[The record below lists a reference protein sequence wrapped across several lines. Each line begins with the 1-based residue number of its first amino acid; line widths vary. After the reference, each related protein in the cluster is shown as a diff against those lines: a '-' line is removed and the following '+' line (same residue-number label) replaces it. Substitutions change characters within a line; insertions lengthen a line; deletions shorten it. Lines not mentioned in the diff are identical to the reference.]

1 MKKQFTKTKQAIV
14 RLYNSRFLNRRI
26 ILLIDVVVAWIA
38 LGISLLLF
46 SQFKD
51 IPQVQLNRLYVSLG
65 LLVTGTTL
73 FSDLI
78 FNTYRRVFRYSTMRV
93 GLRLQASILT
103 NGVLLGLL
111 SGFVLLKSDLTL
123 SPLQLSF
130 IVLCFLIV
138 FFILVIGYS
147 SVLTLIARHLTSQS
161 SQLSQRT
168 RKRILIFGIDEE
180 SVYAF
185 SSIKDNAKYSFVGFI
200 DISDEKDIRKY
211 RIDGYKI
218 YHAAT
223 EDDVIRICHK
233 LNILGIVFPGRS
245 FMLGSYRSLIQ
256 KCAEMGIKSLT
267 IPAIDE
273 VKGGNL
279 ARSTMRD
286 IRIEDLLQ
294 RPVIEHSNENAA
306 ALFHDKVVLLTG
318 AAGSIGSELA
328 KQVAGLGVRQLILF
342 DNAETPLHNIRL
354 ALQNA
359 YPELNFVPIIGDVR
373 SEQRLTMV
381 FERFHPQIVLHAAA
395 YKHVPLMEENPCEA
409 VLVNTLGSN
418 RVADLSLRYGVEK
431 MVMISTDKAVN
442 PSNVMGASKRAAEIY
457 VQSLGKAEES
467 GQIKGNTIFITT
479 RFGNVLGSQGSVFPL
494 FRQQIAKGG
503 PVTVTHPDI
512 VRFFMSIKEACNLV
526 IEAAAYGTATQIFVF
541 DMGEKHKIVDLA
553 ESMISL
559 AGFVPYKEIDIQ
571 FTGLRPGEKLYEEV
585 LANKENTIPTELD
598 KVMIACVRENAL
610 EEVQPYYKKL
620 EELALNVAIDDT
632 VRVLKEL
639 IPEYK
644 SLNSEF
650 AGMDKAEEKNQQ
662 HK

>member
-51 IPQVQLNRLYVSLG
+51 IPQAQLNRLYVSLG

-78 FNTYRRVFRYSTMRV
+78 FNTYRRVFRYATMRV

-111 SGFVLLKSDLTL
+111 SGFVLHKSDLTL

-147 SVLTLIARHLTSQS
+147 SLLTLIARHLTSQS
-161 SQLSQRT
+161 NQLSQRT
-168 RKRILIFGIDEE
+168 RKRILIFGKDEE

-200 DISDEKDIRKY
+200 EMSDEKDIRKY

-233 LNILGIVFPGRS
+233 LNVLGIVFPGRS
-245 FMLGSYRSLIQ
+245 FMLSSYRTLIQ

-273 VKGGNL
+273 LKAGNI

-294 RPVIEHSNENAA
+294 RPVIEHSHENSA
-306 ALFHDKVVLLTG
+306 ALFRDKVVLITG

-409 VLVNTLGSN
+409 VLVNTLGSK

-620 EELALNVAIDDT
+620 EDLALNVAIDDT

-650 AGMDKAEEKNQQ
+650 ADMDKAEEKNQQ

>member
-51 IPQVQLNRLYVSLG
+51 IPLVQLNRLYVSLG

-147 SVLTLIARHLTSQS
+147 SVLTFIARHLTSQS

-200 DISDEKDIRKY
+200 GISDEKDIRKY

-409 VLVNTLGSN
+409 VLVNTLGSK

-598 KVMIACVRENAL
+598 KVMIACVRENTL
-610 EEVQPYYKKL
+610 KEVQPYYKKL

>member
-273 VKGGNL
+273 VKGSKL

-409 VLVNTLGSN
+409 VLVNTLGSK

>member
-273 VKGGNL
+273 VKAGNI

-294 RPVIEHSNENAA
+294 RPVIEHLHENSA
-306 ALFHDKVVLLTG
+306 ALFRDKVVLITG

-328 KQVAGLGVRQLILF
+328 KQVAGLGIRQLILF

-409 VLVNTLGSN
+409 VLVNTLGSK

-526 IEAAAYGTATQIFVF
+526 IEATAYGTATQIFVF

-650 AGMDKAEEKNQQ
+650 ADTDKAEEKNQQ

>member
-1 MKKQFTKTKQAIV
+1 MKKQFTKTKPAIV

-233 LNILGIVFPGRS
+233 LNVLGIVFPGRS
-245 FMLGSYRSLIQ
+245 FMLSSYRTLIQ

-273 VKGGNL
+273 LKAGNI

-294 RPVIEHSNENAA
+294 RPVIEHSHENSA
-306 ALFHDKVVLLTG
+306 ALFRDKVVLITG

-409 VLVNTLGSN
+409 VLVNTLGSK

-650 AGMDKAEEKNQQ
+650 ADMDKAEEKNQQ

>member
-1 MKKQFTKTKQAIV
+1 M
-14 RLYNSRFLNRRI
+14 
-26 ILLIDVVVAWIA
+26 
-38 LGISLLLF
+38 
-46 SQFKD
+46 
-51 IPQVQLNRLYVSLG
+51 
-65 LLVTGTTL
+65 
-73 FSDLI
+73 
-78 FNTYRRVFRYSTMRV
+78 
-93 GLRLQASILT
+93 
-103 NGVLLGLL
+103 
-111 SGFVLLKSDLTL
+111 
-123 SPLQLSF
+123 
-130 IVLCFLIV
+130 
-138 FFILVIGYS
+138 
-147 SVLTLIARHLTSQS
+147 
-161 SQLSQRT
+161 
-168 RKRILIFGIDEE
+168 
-180 SVYAF
+180 
-185 SSIKDNAKYSFVGFI
+185 
-200 DISDEKDIRKY
+200 
-211 RIDGYKI
+211 
-218 YHAAT
+218 
-223 EDDVIRICHK
+223 
-233 LNILGIVFPGRS
+233 FPGRS
-245 FMLGSYRSLIQ
+245 FMLSSYRSLIQ

-273 VKGGNL
+273 LKAGNI

-294 RPVIEHSNENAA
+294 RPVIEHSHENSA
-306 ALFHDKVVLLTG
+306 ALFRDKVVLITG

-409 VLVNTLGSN
+409 VLVNTLGSK

-457 VQSLGKAEES
+457 VQSLGKAEVS
-467 GQIKGNTIFITT
+467 GQIKGSTIFITT

-610 EEVQPYYKKL
+610 KEVQPYYKKL

-650 AGMDKAEEKNQQ
+650 ADMDKAEEKNQQ

>member
-51 IPQVQLNRLYVSLG
+51 IPQAQLNRLYVSLG

-78 FNTYRRVFRYSTMRV
+78 FNTYRRVFRYATMRV

-111 SGFVLLKSDLTL
+111 SGFVLHKSDLTL

-147 SVLTLIARHLTSQS
+147 SLLTLIARHLTSQS
-161 SQLSQRT
+161 NQLSQRT
-168 RKRILIFGIDEE
+168 RKRILIFGKDEE

-200 DISDEKDIRKY
+200 DMSDEKDIRKY
-211 RIDGYKI
+211 RIDGYRI

-233 LNILGIVFPGRS
+233 LNVLGIVFPGRS
-245 FMLGSYRSLIQ
+245 FMLGSYRTLIQ

-273 VKGGNL
+273 VKAGNI

-294 RPVIEHSNENAA
+294 RPVIEHSHENAA
-306 ALFHDKVVLLTG
+306 ALFRDKVVLLTG

-354 ALQNA
+354 TLQNA

-409 VLVNTLGSN
+409 VLVNTLGSK

-650 AGMDKAEEKNQQ
+650 ADMDKAEEKNQQ

>member
-51 IPQVQLNRLYVSLG
+51 IPLVQLNRLYVSLG

-185 SSIKDNAKYSFVGFI
+185 SSIKNNAKYSFVGFI

-233 LNILGIVFPGRS
+233 LNILVIVFPGRS
-245 FMLGSYRSLIQ
+245 FMLSSYRTLIQ

-273 VKGGNL
+273 LKAGNI

-294 RPVIEHSNENAA
+294 RPVIEHSHENSA
-306 ALFHDKVVLLTG
+306 ALFRDKVVLITG

-409 VLVNTLGSN
+409 VLVNTLGSK

-650 AGMDKAEEKNQQ
+650 ADMDKAEEMNQH

>member
-218 YHAAT
+218 YHVAT

-273 VKGGNL
+273 VKGSNL

-306 ALFHDKVVLLTG
+306 ALFRDKVVLITG

-409 VLVNTLGSN
+409 VLVNTLGSK

-650 AGMDKAEEKNQQ
+650 ADMDKAEEKNQQ

>member
-200 DISDEKDIRKY
+200 DMSDEKDIRKY

-233 LNILGIVFPGRS
+233 LNVLGIVFPGRS
-245 FMLGSYRSLIQ
+245 FMLSSYRSLIQ

-273 VKGGNL
+273 LKAGNI

-294 RPVIEHSNENAA
+294 RPVIEHSHENSA
-306 ALFHDKVVLLTG
+306 ALFRDKVVLITG

-409 VLVNTLGSN
+409 VLVNTLGSK

-650 AGMDKAEEKNQQ
+650 ADMDKAEEKNQQ

>member
-328 KQVAGLGVRQLILF
+328 KQVAGSGVRQLILF

-409 VLVNTLGSN
+409 VLVNTLGSK

>member
-51 IPQVQLNRLYVSLG
+51 IPQAQLNRLYVSLG

-78 FNTYRRVFRYSTMRV
+78 FNTYRRVFRYATMRV

-111 SGFVLLKSDLTL
+111 SGFVLHKSDLTL

-147 SVLTLIARHLTSQS
+147 SLLTLIARHLTSQS
-161 SQLSQRT
+161 NQLSQRT
-168 RKRILIFGIDEE
+168 RKRILIFGKDEE

-200 DISDEKDIRKY
+200 DMSDKKDIRKY

-233 LNILGIVFPGRS
+233 LNVLGIVFPGRS
-245 FMLGSYRSLIQ
+245 FMLSSYRTLIQ

-273 VKGGNL
+273 LKAGNI

-294 RPVIEHSNENAA
+294 RPVIEHSHENSA
-306 ALFHDKVVLLTG
+306 ALFRDKVVLITG

-409 VLVNTLGSN
+409 VLVNTLGSK
-418 RVADLSLRYGVEK
+418 RVTDLSLRYGVEK

-467 GQIKGNTIFITT
+467 GQVKGNTIFITT

-650 AGMDKAEEKNQQ
+650 ADMDKAEEKNQQ

>member
-26 ILLIDVVVAWIA
+26 FLLIDVVVAWIA

-51 IPQVQLNRLYVSLG
+51 IPQAQLNRLYVSLG

-111 SGFVLLKSDLTL
+111 SGFVLHKSDLTL

-342 DNAETPLHNIRL
+342 DSAETPLHNIRL

-409 VLVNTLGSN
+409 VLVNTLGSK

-610 EEVQPYYKKL
+610 KEVQPYYKKL

>member
-273 VKGGNL
+273 VKGSNL

-409 VLVNTLGSN
+409 VLVNTLGSK

>member
-51 IPQVQLNRLYVSLG
+51 IPQAQLNRLYVSLG

-78 FNTYRRVFRYSTMRV
+78 FNTYRRVFRYATMRV

-111 SGFVLLKSDLTL
+111 SGFVLHKSDLTL

-147 SVLTLIARHLTSQS
+147 SLLTLIARHLTSQS
-161 SQLSQRT
+161 NQLSQRT
-168 RKRILIFGIDEE
+168 RKRILIFGKDEE

-200 DISDEKDIRKY
+200 DMSDEKDIRKY

-233 LNILGIVFPGRS
+233 LNVLGIVFPGRS
-245 FMLGSYRSLIQ
+245 FMLSSYRTLIQ

-273 VKGGNL
+273 LKAGNI

-294 RPVIEHSNENAA
+294 RPVIEHSHENSA
-306 ALFHDKVVLLTG
+306 ALFRDKVVLITG

-409 VLVNTLGSN
+409 VLVNTLGSK

-650 AGMDKAEEKNQQ
+650 ADMDKAEEKNQQ

>member
-168 RKRILIFGIDEE
+168 RKRILIFGKDEE

-185 SSIKDNAKYSFVGFI
+185 SSVKDNAKYSFVGFI
-200 DISDEKDIRKY
+200 EMSDEKDIRKY

-233 LNILGIVFPGRS
+233 LNVLGIVFPGRS
-245 FMLGSYRSLIQ
+245 FMLSSYRTLIQ

-273 VKGGNL
+273 LKAGNI

-294 RPVIEHSNENAA
+294 RPVIEHLHENSA
-306 ALFHDKVVLLTG
+306 ALFRDKVVLITG

-328 KQVAGLGVRQLILF
+328 KQVAGLGIRQLILF

-409 VLVNTLGSN
+409 VLVNTLGSK

-526 IEAAAYGTATQIFVF
+526 IEATAYGTTTQIFVF

-585 LANKENTIPTELD
+585 LADKENTIPTELD

-650 AGMDKAEEKNQQ
+650 ADIDKAEEKNQQ

>member
-51 IPQVQLNRLYVSLG
+51 IPQAQLNRLYVSLG

-78 FNTYRRVFRYSTMRV
+78 FNTYRRVFRYATMRV

-111 SGFVLLKSDLTL
+111 SGFVLHKSDLAL

-147 SVLTLIARHLTSQS
+147 SLLTLIARHLTSQS
-161 SQLSQRT
+161 NQLSQRT
-168 RKRILIFGIDEE
+168 RKRILVFGKDKE

-200 DISDEKDIRKY
+200 DMSDEKDIRKY

-233 LNILGIVFPGRS
+233 LNVLGIVFPGRS
-245 FMLGSYRSLIQ
+245 FMLSSYRTLIQ

-273 VKGGNL
+273 VKAGNI

-409 VLVNTLGSN
+409 VLVNTLGSK

-559 AGFVPYKEIDIQ
+559 AGFVPYKGIDIQ

-650 AGMDKAEEKNQQ
+650 ADMDKAEEKNQQ

>member
-200 DISDEKDIRKY
+200 DISDEQDIRKY

-409 VLVNTLGSN
+409 VLVNTLGSK

>member
-51 IPQVQLNRLYVSLG
+51 IPQAQLNRLYVSLG

-78 FNTYRRVFRYSTMRV
+78 FNTYRRVFRYATMRV

-111 SGFVLLKSDLTL
+111 SGFVLHKSDLTL

-200 DISDEKDIRKY
+200 DMSDEKDIRKY

-354 ALQNA
+354 TLQNA

-409 VLVNTLGSN
+409 VLVNTLGSK

-467 GQIKGNTIFITT
+467 RQIKGNTIFITT

-541 DMGEKHKIVDLA
+541 EMGEKHKIVDLA

-650 AGMDKAEEKNQQ
+650 ADMDKAEEKNQQ

>member
-51 IPQVQLNRLYVSLG
+51 IPQAQLNRLYVSLG

-78 FNTYRRVFRYSTMRV
+78 FNTYRRVFRYATMRV

-111 SGFVLLKSDLTL
+111 SGFVLHKSDLTL

-130 IVLCFLIV
+130 IVLCFLIA
-138 FFILVIGYS
+138 FFVLVVGYS
-147 SVLTLIARHLTSQS
+147 SILTFIARHLTSQS

-409 VLVNTLGSN
+409 VLVNTLGSK

>member
-168 RKRILIFGIDEE
+168 RKRILFFGIDEE

-409 VLVNTLGSN
+409 VLVNTLGSK

>member
-1 MKKQFTKTKQAIV
+1 MKEQFTKTKQAIV

-51 IPQVQLNRLYVSLG
+51 IPQAQLNRLYVSLG

-78 FNTYRRVFRYSTMRV
+78 FNTYRRVFRYATMRV

-103 NGVLLGLL
+103 NGVLLLL
-111 SGFVLLKSDLTL
+111 SGFVLHKSDLTL

-147 SVLTLIARHLTSQS
+147 SLLTLIARHLTSQS
-161 SQLSQRT
+161 NQLSQRT
-168 RKRILIFGIDEE
+168 RKRILIFGKDEE

-200 DISDEKDIRKY
+200 DMSDEKDIRKY

-233 LNILGIVFPGRS
+233 LNVLGIVFPGRS
-245 FMLGSYRSLIQ
+245 FMLGSYRTLIQ

-273 VKGGNL
+273 VKAGNI

-294 RPVIEHSNENAA
+294 RPVIEHSHENAA
-306 ALFHDKVVLLTG
+306 ALFRDKVVLLTG

-354 ALQNA
+354 TLQNA

-409 VLVNTLGSN
+409 VLVNTLGSK

-467 GQIKGNTIFITT
+467 RQIKGNTIFITT

-585 LANKENTIPTELD
+585 LANKENTIPTKLD

-650 AGMDKAEEKNQQ
+650 ADMDKAEEKNQQ

>member
-51 IPQVQLNRLYVSLG
+51 IPQAQLNRLYVSLG

-78 FNTYRRVFRYSTMRV
+78 FNTYRRVFRYATMRV

-111 SGFVLLKSDLTL
+111 SGFVLHKSDLAL

-147 SVLTLIARHLTSQS
+147 SLLTLIARHLTSQS

-168 RKRILIFGIDEE
+168 RKRILIFGKDEE

-200 DISDEKDIRKY
+200 DMSDEKDIRKY

-233 LNILGIVFPGRS
+233 LNVLGIVFPGRS
-245 FMLGSYRSLIQ
+245 FMLSSYRSLIQ

-273 VKGGNL
+273 LKAGNI

-294 RPVIEHSNENAA
+294 RPVIEHSHENSA
-306 ALFHDKVVLLTG
+306 ALFRHKVVLITG

-409 VLVNTLGSN
+409 VLVNTLGSK

-632 VRVLKEL
+632 VRVLKVL

-650 AGMDKAEEKNQQ
+650 ADMDKAEEKNQQ

>member
-51 IPQVQLNRLYVSLG
+51 IPLVQLNRLYVSLG

-111 SGFVLLKSDLTL
+111 SGFVLHKSDLTL

-168 RKRILIFGIDEE
+168 RKRILIFGKDEE

-185 SSIKDNAKYSFVGFI
+185 SSVKDNAKYSFVGFI
-200 DISDEKDIRKY
+200 EMSDEKDIRKY

-233 LNILGIVFPGRS
+233 LNVLGIVFPGRS
-245 FMLGSYRSLIQ
+245 FMLSSYRTLIQ

-273 VKGGNL
+273 LKAGNI

-294 RPVIEHSNENAA
+294 RPVIEHSHENSA
-306 ALFHDKVVLLTG
+306 ALFRDKVVLITG

-409 VLVNTLGSN
+409 VLVNTLGSK

-620 EELALNVAIDDT
+620 EDLALNVAIDDT

-650 AGMDKAEEKNQQ
+650 ADMDKAEEKNQQ

>member
-342 DNAETPLHNIRL
+342 DNVETPLHNIRL

-409 VLVNTLGSN
+409 VLVNTLGSK

-585 LANKENTIPTELD
+585 LANKENTIPTKLD

-650 AGMDKAEEKNQQ
+650 ADMDKAEEKNQH

>member
-51 IPQVQLNRLYVSLG
+51 IPQAQLNRLYVSLG

-78 FNTYRRVFRYSTMRV
+78 FNTYRRVFRYATMRV

-111 SGFVLLKSDLTL
+111 SGFVLHKSDLTL

-147 SVLTLIARHLTSQS
+147 SLLTLIARHLTSQS
-161 SQLSQRT
+161 NQLSQRT
-168 RKRILIFGIDEE
+168 RKRILIFGKDEE

-200 DISDEKDIRKY
+200 DMSDEKDIRKY

-233 LNILGIVFPGRS
+233 LNVLGIVFPGRS
-245 FMLGSYRSLIQ
+245 FMLGSYRTLIQ

-273 VKGGNL
+273 VKAGNI

-294 RPVIEHSNENAA
+294 RPVIEHSHENAA
-306 ALFHDKVVLLTG
+306 ALFRDKVVLLTG

-354 ALQNA
+354 TLQNA

-409 VLVNTLGSN
+409 VLVNTLGSK

-467 GQIKGNTIFITT
+467 RQIKGNTIFITT

-494 FRQQIAKGG
+494 FRQQIAKEG

-650 AGMDKAEEKNQQ
+650 ADMDKAEEKNQQ

>member
-51 IPQVQLNRLYVSLG
+51 IPQAQLNRLYVSLG

-78 FNTYRRVFRYSTMRV
+78 FNTYRRVFRYATMRV

-111 SGFVLLKSDLTL
+111 SGFVLHKSDLTL

-147 SVLTLIARHLTSQS
+147 SLLTLIARHLTSQS
-161 SQLSQRT
+161 NQLSQRT
-168 RKRILIFGIDEE
+168 RKRILIFGKDEE

-200 DISDEKDIRKY
+200 DMSDEKDIRKY
-211 RIDGYKI
+211 RIDGYRI

-233 LNILGIVFPGRS
+233 LNVLGIVFPGRS
-245 FMLGSYRSLIQ
+245 FMLGSYRTLIQ

-273 VKGGNL
+273 VKAGNI

-294 RPVIEHSNENAA
+294 RPVIEHSHENAA
-306 ALFHDKVVLLTG
+306 ALFRDKVVLLTG

-354 ALQNA
+354 TLQNA

-409 VLVNTLGSN
+409 VLVNTLGSK
-418 RVADLSLRYGVEK
+418 RIADLSLRYGVEK

-650 AGMDKAEEKNQQ
+650 ADMDKAEEKNQQ

>member
-409 VLVNTLGSN
+409 VLVNTLGSK

-442 PSNVMGASKRAAEIY
+442 PSNVMGSSKRAAEIY

>member
-51 IPQVQLNRLYVSLG
+51 IPLVQLNRLYVSLG

-185 SSIKDNAKYSFVGFI
+185 SSIEDNAKYSFVGFI

-409 VLVNTLGSN
+409 VLVNTLGSK

-467 GQIKGNTIFITT
+467 GQIKGSTIFITT

-610 EEVQPYYKKL
+610 KEVQPYYKKL

>member
-51 IPQVQLNRLYVSLG
+51 IPLVQLNRLYVSLG

-73 FSDLI
+73 FSDLF

-185 SSIKDNAKYSFVGFI
+185 SSIKNNAKYSFVGFI

-267 IPAIDE
+267 ISAIDE
-273 VKGGNL
+273 VKGSNL

-409 VLVNTLGSN
+409 VLVNTLGSK

>member
-233 LNILGIVFPGRS
+233 LNILGIVFPGRF

-306 ALFHDKVVLLTG
+306 ALIHDKVVLLTG

-409 VLVNTLGSN
+409 VLVNTLGSK

-610 EEVQPYYKKL
+610 KEVQPYYKKL

-650 AGMDKAEEKNQQ
+650 ADMDKAEEKNQQ

>member
-51 IPQVQLNRLYVSLG
+51 IPQAQLNRLYVSLG

-78 FNTYRRVFRYSTMRV
+78 FNTYRRVFRYATMRV

-111 SGFVLLKSDLTL
+111 SGFVLHKSDLTL

-147 SVLTLIARHLTSQS
+147 SLLTLIARHLTSQS
-161 SQLSQRT
+161 NQLSQRT
-168 RKRILIFGIDEE
+168 RKRILIFGKDEE

-200 DISDEKDIRKY
+200 DMSDEKDIRKY
-211 RIDGYKI
+211 RIDGYRI

-233 LNILGIVFPGRS
+233 LNVLGIVFPGRS
-245 FMLGSYRSLIQ
+245 FMLGSYRTLIQ

-273 VKGGNL
+273 VKAGNI

-286 IRIEDLLQ
+286 IRVEDLLQ
-294 RPVIEHSNENAA
+294 RPVIEHSHENAA
-306 ALFHDKVVLLTG
+306 ALFRDKVVLLTG

-354 ALQNA
+354 TLQNA

-409 VLVNTLGSN
+409 VLVNTLGSK

-650 AGMDKAEEKNQQ
+650 ADMDKAEEKNQQ

>member
-51 IPQVQLNRLYVSLG
+51 IPLVQLNRLYVSLG

-409 VLVNTLGSN
+409 VLVNTLGSK

-610 EEVQPYYKKL
+610 KEVQPYYKKL

>member
-51 IPQVQLNRLYVSLG
+51 IPQAQLNRLYVSLG

-78 FNTYRRVFRYSTMRV
+78 FNTYRRVFRYATMRV

-111 SGFVLLKSDLTL
+111 SGFVLHKSDLTL

-147 SVLTLIARHLTSQS
+147 SLLTLIARHLTSQS
-161 SQLSQRT
+161 NQLSQRT
-168 RKRILIFGIDEE
+168 RKRILIFGKDEE

-200 DISDEKDIRKY
+200 DMSDEKDIRKY
-211 RIDGYKI
+211 RIDGYRI

-233 LNILGIVFPGRS
+233 LNVLGIVFPGRS
-245 FMLGSYRSLIQ
+245 FMLGSYRTLIQ

-273 VKGGNL
+273 VKAGNI

-294 RPVIEHSNENAA
+294 RPVIEHSHENAA
-306 ALFHDKVVLLTG
+306 ALFRDKVVLITG

-354 ALQNA
+354 TLQNA

-409 VLVNTLGSN
+409 VLVNTLGSK

-467 GQIKGNTIFITT
+467 RQIKGNTIFITT

-650 AGMDKAEEKNQQ
+650 ADMDKAEEKNQQ

>member
-273 VKGGNL
+273 VKGSNL

-409 VLVNTLGSN
+409 VLVNTLGSK

-479 RFGNVLGSQGSVFPL
+479 RFGNVLGSQGSAFPL

-650 AGMDKAEEKNQQ
+650 ADMDKAEEKNQQ

>member
-1 MKKQFTKTKQAIV
+1 MRKQFTKTKQAIV

-51 IPQVQLNRLYVSLG
+51 IPQAQLNRLYVSLG

-78 FNTYRRVFRYSTMRV
+78 FNTYRRVFRYATMRV

-111 SGFVLLKSDLTL
+111 SGFVLHKSDLTL

-147 SVLTLIARHLTSQS
+147 SLLTLIARHLTSQS
-161 SQLSQRT
+161 NQLSQRT
-168 RKRILIFGIDEE
+168 RKRILIFGKDEE

-200 DISDEKDIRKY
+200 DMSDEKDIRKY

-233 LNILGIVFPGRS
+233 LNVLGIVFPGRS
-245 FMLGSYRSLIQ
+245 FMLGSYRTLIQ

-273 VKGGNL
+273 VKAGNI

-294 RPVIEHSNENAA
+294 RPVIEHSHENAA
-306 ALFHDKVVLLTG
+306 ALFRDKVVLITG

-354 ALQNA
+354 TLQNA

-409 VLVNTLGSN
+409 VLVNTLGSK

-467 GQIKGNTIFITT
+467 RQIKGNTIFITT

-650 AGMDKAEEKNQQ
+650 ADMDKAEEKNQQ

>member
-409 VLVNTLGSN
+409 VLVNTLGSK

-559 AGFVPYKEIDIQ
+559 AGFVPYKEIDIH

-610 EEVQPYYKKL
+610 KEVQPYYKKL

-650 AGMDKAEEKNQQ
+650 ADMDKAEEKNQQ

>member
-51 IPQVQLNRLYVSLG
+51 IPQAQLNRLYVSLG

-78 FNTYRRVFRYSTMRV
+78 FNTYRRVFRYATMRV

-111 SGFVLLKSDLTL
+111 SGFVLHKSDLTL

-147 SVLTLIARHLTSQS
+147 SLLTLIARHLTSQS
-161 SQLSQRT
+161 NQLSQRT
-168 RKRILIFGIDEE
+168 RKRILIFGKDEE

-200 DISDEKDIRKY
+200 DMSDEKDIRKY

-233 LNILGIVFPGRS
+233 LNVLGIVFPGRS
-245 FMLGSYRSLIQ
+245 FMLGSYRTLIQ

-273 VKGGNL
+273 VKAGNI

-294 RPVIEHSNENAA
+294 RPVIEHSHENAA
-306 ALFHDKVVLLTG
+306 ALFRDKVVLLTG

-354 ALQNA
+354 TLQNA

-409 VLVNTLGSN
+409 VLVNTLGSK

-467 GQIKGNTIFITT
+467 RQIKGNTIFITT

-571 FTGLRPGEKLYEEV
+571 FTGLRLGEKLYEEV

-650 AGMDKAEEKNQQ
+650 ADMDKAEEKNQQ

>member
-51 IPQVQLNRLYVSLG
+51 IPQAQLNRLYVSLG

-78 FNTYRRVFRYSTMRV
+78 FNTYRRVFRYATMRV

-111 SGFVLLKSDLTL
+111 SGFVLHKSDLTL

-147 SVLTLIARHLTSQS
+147 SLLTLIARHLTSQS
-161 SQLSQRT
+161 NQLSQRT
-168 RKRILIFGIDEE
+168 RKRILIFGNDEE

-200 DISDEKDIRKY
+200 DMSDEKDIRKY

-233 LNILGIVFPGRS
+233 LNVLGIVFPGRS
-245 FMLGSYRSLIQ
+245 FMLGSYRTLIQ

-273 VKGGNL
+273 VKAGNI

-294 RPVIEHSNENAA
+294 RPVIEHSHENAA
-306 ALFHDKVVLLTG
+306 ALFRDKVVLITG

-354 ALQNA
+354 TLQNA

-409 VLVNTLGSN
+409 VLVNTLGSK

-467 GQIKGNTIFITT
+467 RQIKGNTIFITT

-650 AGMDKAEEKNQQ
+650 ADMDKAEEKNQQ

>member
-211 RIDGYKI
+211 RID
-218 YHAAT
+218 
-223 EDDVIRICHK
+223 
-233 LNILGIVFPGRS
+233 
-245 FMLGSYRSLIQ
+245 
-256 KCAEMGIKSLT
+256 
-267 IPAIDE
+267 
-273 VKGGNL
+273 
-279 ARSTMRD
+279 
-286 IRIEDLLQ
+286 
-294 RPVIEHSNENAA
+294 
-306 ALFHDKVVLLTG
+306 
-318 AAGSIGSELA
+318 
-328 KQVAGLGVRQLILF
+328 
-342 DNAETPLHNIRL
+342 
-354 ALQNA
+354 
-359 YPELNFVPIIGDVR
+359 
-373 SEQRLTMV
+373 
-381 FERFHPQIVLHAAA
+381 
-395 YKHVPLMEENPCEA
+395 
-409 VLVNTLGSN
+409 
-418 RVADLSLRYGVEK
+418 
-431 MVMISTDKAVN
+431 
-442 PSNVMGASKRAAEIY
+442 
-457 VQSLGKAEES
+457 
-467 GQIKGNTIFITT
+467 
-479 RFGNVLGSQGSVFPL
+479 
-494 FRQQIAKGG
+494 
-503 PVTVTHPDI
+503 
-512 VRFFMSIKEACNLV
+512 
-526 IEAAAYGTATQIFVF
+526 
-541 DMGEKHKIVDLA
+541 
-553 ESMISL
+553 
-559 AGFVPYKEIDIQ
+559 
-571 FTGLRPGEKLYEEV
+571 
-585 LANKENTIPTELD
+585 
-598 KVMIACVRENAL
+598 
-610 EEVQPYYKKL
+610 
-620 EELALNVAIDDT
+620 
-632 VRVLKEL
+632 
-639 IPEYK
+639 
-644 SLNSEF
+644 
-650 AGMDKAEEKNQQ
+650 
-662 HK
+662 